1 MVWIWSP
8 YTKYVRHIQ
17 GDLAPRFGCCLFVSS
32 RVSYRKDNRTR
43 FSMALFEEL
52 EEVKHHIN
60 KTTRPQKAFLWHPS
74 CSSSSLLKIQETIN
88 IDLIVKHFPDDQL
101 QSSLRWQ
108 SSIFSC
114 AIPSTSW
121 HRCMNYAREAALE
134 KEKSWSTSISIRLQP
149 GVFINPLCFIN
160 SLTCLTLLQLASEAY
175 RLHIS
180 T

>member
-1 MVWIWSP
+1 M
-8 YTKYVRHIQ
+8 
-17 GDLAPRFGCCLFVSS
+17 APRFGCCLFVSS

-60 KTTRPQKAFLWHPS
+60 KTTRPQKAFLCDGIICLYPHPS
-74 CSSSSLLKIQETIN
+74 CSSSSLLRIQETIN
-88 IDLIVKHFPDDQL
+88 IDLIAKHFPNDHL

-108 SSIFSC
+108 SSIFFS

-160 SLTCLTLLQLASEAY
+160 SLTCLSLLHLASEAY